1 MENESYC
8 GCETEFMLF
17 CTADRVGECNLEN
30 VERLHGSALYFCPLT
45 EKNRDM
51 DSGGTNLRIEKAK
64 LVVAGLAMAAVC
76 MIAPHTARA
85 AVPEAQMDGV
95 MGQSLEDETVYNDTL
110 DSPMLGSPIALFS
123 AIATQAI
130 STSYTDDFLGSS
142 FVEEGVYTSATYY
155 HRADYEDY
163 QLLNGIDVS
172 WWQAKDKKTTLLDW
186 EKAHDAGIDFAFV
199 RVGSRD
205 SSDGSIYEDTAA
217 DSHIQAAYENDIN
230 IGLYVFSQALTEK
243 EAQEEAKFA
252 LNQIKKYDWDVTLP
266 IVIDRE
272 KGSYNR
278 LTAGKL
284 SKAKETAVCQ
294 AFADTITEAGYQ
306 ASVYAS
312 YSWIKSYINTDN
324 LEDCGIWIA
333 RYNNTTTSNSKSGTA
348 YDDVPYD
355 YDFWQY
361 SSTSKV
367 SGYSGN
373 LDTNFWYKDTSI
385 KTTGLKATAESASGP
400 IALSWGKAADD
411 VTGYRVYRY
420 DADQDKYV
428 YLKSTTSR
436 KYTDEDV
443 TSGKTYQYKVRCYWT
458 IGGMNY
464 YGSYSSV
471 VSVTTPPAKVSNVT
485 TETRSSTALTLNWGK
500 VSGASGY
507 RIYKYNTSSKAY
519 EKVTTISKGSTVS
532 YKVTGLST
540 ATEYQF
546 KVRAYK
552 KADGVT
558 IWGSS
563 SSVYKDCTK
572 PAQTKNLK
580 ATTKLSAVTLT
591 WSKVA
596 RAGGYQIYRYNS
608 TTKKYEK
615 IATVKGNKTFSYKNT
630 GLKKGTTMQYKVR
643 AYKTYNGANYYGAY
657 SGIVSIKIK

>member
-1 MENESYC
+1 MKW
-8 GCETEFMLF
+8 T
-17 CTADRVGECNLEN
+17 
-30 VERLHGSALYFCPLT
+30 
-45 EKNRDM
+45 
-51 DSGGTNLRIEKAK
+51 KAK
-64 LVVAGLAMAAVC
+64 IIVAGLVLSAACVL
-76 MIAPHTARA
+76 APQQLRA

-95 MGQSLEDETVYNDTL
+95 MGQSIEDETVYKDDIPAEETQYSL
-110 DSPMLGSPIALFS
+110 LRS
-123 AIATQAI
+123 AISLLSATSTQAV
-130 STSYTDDFLGSS
+130 STSYTQDFEDNS
-142 FVEEGVYTSATYY
+142 FTTDGDYTSATYY
-155 HRADYEDY
+155 HRSDYEDY
-163 QLLNGIDVS
+163 QLINGIDVS
-172 WWQAKDKKTTLLDW
+172 WWQAKNKTTTLLNW
-186 EKAHDAGIDFAFV
+186 EEIHNAGIDFAFV

-205 SSDGSIYEDTAA
+205 SSNGRIYEDTSA
-217 DSHIQAAYENDIN
+217 DSHIQAALDNDIN
-230 IGLYVFSQALTEK
+230 VGLYIFSQALTEK
-243 EAQEEAKFA
+243 EAKEEANFVLK
-252 LNQIKKYDWDVTLP
+252 QIDKYDWDVTLP

-294 AFADTITEAGYQ
+294 AFADTITNEGYQ

-312 YSWIKSYINTDN
+312 YSWIKSYINTDD

-333 RYNNTTTSNSKSGTA
+333 RYNNTTTSNTKSGTA
-348 YDDVPYD
+348 YADVPYD

-361 SSTSKV
+361 SSTSRV
-367 SGYSGN
+367 DGYSGN

-385 KTTGLKATAESASGP
+385 KTTGLKATAESATGP
-400 IALSWGKAADD
+400 VTLSWGKAADD

-458 IGGMNY
+458 IGGTNY
-464 YGSYSSV
+464 YGNYSSV
-471 VSVTTPPAKVSNVT
+471 ISVTTPPAKVTEVD
-485 TETRSSTALTLNWGK
+485 TETRSSTYLTLNWKK

-507 RIYKYNTSSKAY
+507 RIYKYNTSSKSY

-532 YKVTGLST
+532 YKITGLT
-540 ATEYQF
+540 AATEYQF

-552 KADGVT
+552 KTDTGT
-558 IWGSS
+558 LWGSS
-563 SSVYKDCTK
+563 SSAYKDCTK
-572 PAQTKNLK
+572 PAQMKNLK
-580 ATTKLSAVTLT
+580 AATKSSAVTLT

-608 TTKKYEK
+608 KTKKYEK

-630 GLKKGTTMQYKVR
+630 KLKKGSTMKYKVR
-643 AYKTYNGANYYGAY
+643 AYKTYNGTNYYGAY
-657 SGIVSIKIK
+657 SEVVSIKVK